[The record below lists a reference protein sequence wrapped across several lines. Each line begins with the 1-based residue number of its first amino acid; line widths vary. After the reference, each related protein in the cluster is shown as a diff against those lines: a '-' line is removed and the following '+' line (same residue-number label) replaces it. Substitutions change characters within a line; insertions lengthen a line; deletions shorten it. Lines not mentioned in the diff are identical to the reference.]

1 MLGLPSLGGI
11 SGWGRAVAEEI
22 GRLPSTLHDA
32 RALLADLP
40 VRLDALVDALNTTT
54 AALER
59 VLPELERS
67 MATVSRRIEHVDG
80 MATEV
85 VAELERTT
93 TALERILGDV
103 SGVIGGM
110 DGRLQNLDSTVAEL
124 GRVAVTLIEGIPGVR
139 RVLRR
144 RAQPS

>member
-1 MLGLPSLGGI
+1 
-11 SGWGRAVAEEI
+11 
-22 GRLPSTLHDA
+22 
-32 RALLADLP
+32 
-40 VRLDALVDALNTTT
+40 
-54 AALER
+54 

-67 MATVSRRIEHVDG
+67 MAIVNTRIEHVEG
-80 MATEV
+80 MASEV

-110 DGRLQNLDSTVAEL
+110 DGRLQNLDATVAEL

-144 RAQPS
+144 RAQSS